1 MVFVKVHG
9 VTCVDLDGL
18 ASLSQLVARGDS

>member
-1 MVFVKVHG
+1 MVFVKAHG

-18 ASLSQLVARGDS
+18 ASLSQSVARGR